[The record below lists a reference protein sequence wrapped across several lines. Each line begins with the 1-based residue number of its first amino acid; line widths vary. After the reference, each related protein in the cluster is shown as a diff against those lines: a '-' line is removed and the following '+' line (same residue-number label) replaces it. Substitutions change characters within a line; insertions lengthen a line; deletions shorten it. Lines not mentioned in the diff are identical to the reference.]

1 MKPISILN
9 SKYKDGVKTFLM
21 SALAFILALI
31 VGAVFIELS
40 GYSAIDT
47 YIAIFKGSLGSSKGR
62 VLALSQATPLLLT
75 GMSFAIAFRVKI
87 INTGA
92 EGQLYIGAIVSA
104 IIGAYVLNLAPF
116 IHVSVAVI
124 GGMIAGGLIGMLIG
138 YLKIKFNAN
147 EVIVGIMLNQILI
160 LISTWLGSGP
170 LKAEGSSVIQT
181 ERILKSAELVKIVPR
196 SQLTTAIIIAIV
208 LAILLELLIRKT
220 VLGYEIQVIGKNL
233 NAAKTAGI
241 NVSKVYMFTI
251 FVSGALAGLAGA
263 ALTLGVHYRFIEG
276 ISTGYG
282 FAGISV
288 AALGAYNPLGAVFSS
303 VLFGALKA
311 GAMTLNRTTLIP
323 IEFVSVI
330 QAVVVVFVAAPRL
343 MSSIIN
349 FFGKIVYK
357 ITGKRKVKDEAL
369 E

>member
-1 MKPISILN
+1 MKTISILKN
-9 SKYKDGVKTFLM
+9 KYSGGFKTFLM
-21 SALAFILALI
+21 SAAAFLLALL
-31 VGAVFIELS
+31 VGAIFIQIS
-40 GYSAIDT
+40 GYSAIDI

-62 VLALSQATPLLLT
+62 ILALSQATPLLLT
-75 GMSFAIAFRVKI
+75 GMAFAIAFKVRI

-92 EGQLYIGAIVSA
+92 EGQLYMGAIVSA
-104 IIGAYVLNLAPF
+104 IIGAYVVNLAPF
-116 IHVSVAVI
+116 LHTSVAVI

-147 EVIVGIMLNQILI
+147 EVIIGIMLNEVLI

-181 ERILKSAELVKIVPR
+181 ERILESAELSKIVPR
-196 SQLTTAIIIAIV
+196 SQLTTAIIIAVII
-208 LAILLELLIRKT
+208 AILLEILIRKT

-241 NVSKVYMFTI
+241 NVPKVYLFTI
-251 FVSGALAGLAGA
+251 FVSGALAGLAGV

-288 AALGAYNPLGAVFSS
+288 AALAAYNPLGAVISS
-303 VLFGALKA
+303 FLFGALKA

-343 MSSIIN
+343 MSSIVN
-349 FFGKIVYK
+349 FFGRIGSKIK
-357 ITGKRKVKDEAL
+357 GKKEIKDEAL